1 MNVLPN
7 LKLTLSKTQDGQH
20 DYLQIVSDD
29 QFALNVV
36 LIADKIDVDD
46 RREPVKPKAKR
57 HPARPQ

>member
-1 MNVLPN
+1 MNIPH
-7 LKLTLSKTQDGQH
+7 LKVTLSKTRDDQH

-29 QFALNVV
+29 QFALNIV

-46 RREPVKPKAKR
+46 RREPPKQKR

>member
-36 LIADKIDVDD
+36 LIAGKIEVDD
-46 RREPVKPKAKR
+46 RREPAKPKRSRK
-57 HPARPQ
+57 

>member
-29 QFALNVV
+29 QFALNIV

-46 RREPVKPKAKR
+46 RRKPAKPKGKR

>member
-29 QFALNVV
+29 QFALNIV
-36 LIADKIDVDD
+36 LIADKIDVND
-46 RREPVKPKAKR
+46 RRELTKQKR